1 MALPIG
7 VKAPQRIPL
16 PDMRRL
22 DMTQPWPAWLASRV
36 NAVSVVDQK
45 GPDGRYRYVRTFPAE
60 LMLSPAH
67 AAMVSDHVEALLSLM
82 AQTPENGAEFEK
94 ATCAAIT
101 KMMLALPTQKV
112 TEVAAEARI
121 EAFMMAVEDLPYWA
135 VVAAIKGWYRGHYGN
150 EHDYTWQP
158 SPATLRRLAHL
169 EAWKV
174 ASRIRELKG
183 VIEAEELVTY
193 SAEYCENMVE
203 RLKAVIPWFPFVGVG
218 AREEPRDAPLQP
230 SPEQSVAECEAQ

>member
-1 MALPIG
+1 MALPVG

-16 PDMRRL
+16 PDVRRL
-22 DMTQPWPAWLASRV
+22 DMTRPWPAWLASRL
-36 NAVSVVDQK
+36 NAVSIVDQK
-45 GPDGRYRYVRTFPAE
+45 GPDGRYRDVLTLPAQ
-60 LMLSPAH
+60 LMLKPAQVK
-67 AAMVSDHVEALLSLM
+67 MVSDHLDDLLSLM
-82 AQTPENGAEFEK
+82 AQTAEKDAEFEK
-94 ATCAAIT
+94 AACAAIT

-112 TEVAAEARI
+112 TEVAAEARV

-135 VVAAIKGWYRGHYGN
+135 VVAAIKGWYRGRYGE

-193 SAEYCENMVE
+193 SAEYRENMVQ
-203 RLKAVIPWFPFVGVG
+203 RLKAVIPWFPFVGNSD
-218 AREEPRDAPLQP
+218 AELRDAPLQP
-230 SPEQSVAECEAQ
+230 SSVLAVTGSEVQ